1 MKNNH
6 NIATDLGKMYE
17 PKSALVIYQTR
28 EPYNTETYVEYFD
41 MDNNGI
47 PINAHPLSVR
57 EAENLA
63 KTLKTK
69 AQREKAYLQS
79 QGLLPKNILQ
89 IKLDRN
95 GTVIWFSKPQKRQ
108 LFFIES
114 LGIPNG
120 FAHMPTLLWKATAN
134 SISVYALKTNRRPT
148 ANTPLYYAPFF
159 NVYEDGNVC
168 MGTVEIEMQKA
179 ECLEDFITEWEEHF
193 FNSYF
198 SHLLGNYCPIKSNI
212 VSLWKEL
219 INTDK
224 PFPINELKKNNR
236 ILKDLL

>member
-1 MKNNH
+1 MEDNH

-17 PKSALVIYQTR
+17 PKSALVIYQTK
-28 EPYNTETYVEYFD
+28 ETTPETYVEHFD
-41 MDNNGI
+41 MDKQGM

-57 EAENLA
+57 EAEKLA
-63 KTLKTK
+63 KMLKTRE
-69 AQREKAYLQS
+69 QTEKAYLQS
-79 QGLLPKNILQ
+79 QGLLPNNILQ
-89 IKLDRN
+89 IKLGGN

-120 FAHMPTLLWKATAN
+120 IANVPTLLWKATAN
-134 SISVYALKTNRRPT
+134 SISVYAVKTNRRPT

-159 NVYEDGNVC
+159 NVYENGNVC
-168 MGTVEIEMQKA
+168 MGTVEIEMQKVQ
-179 ECLEDFITEWEEHF
+179 CLEDFINDWEQHF

-198 SHLLGNYCPIKSNI
+198 SHLLDSYCPTKLNT
-212 VSLWKEL
+212 VTLWKEL

-224 PFPINELKKNNR
+224 PFPTNELKKNNR
-236 ILKDLL
+236 TLKDLL